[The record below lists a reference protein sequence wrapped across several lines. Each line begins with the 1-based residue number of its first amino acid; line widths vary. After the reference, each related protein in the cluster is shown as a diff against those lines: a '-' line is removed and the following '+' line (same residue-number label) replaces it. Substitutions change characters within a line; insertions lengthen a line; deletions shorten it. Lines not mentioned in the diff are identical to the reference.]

1 MNQQKSKRYVVVSP
15 CRNEEQFVRL
25 TLDSVIAQSIRPSKW
40 VIVDDGSTDETPRIL
55 ADYAE
60 QHDWIEI
67 VTRTDRGRRAVGPG
81 VIDAFYAG
89 LDTVNLDDFEYL
101 CKLDSDLELPRTY
114 FEQIIEEMEA
124 DPTLANFSGKVYL
137 RENDGRLI
145 PERMGDENAIGAA
158 KFYRTTCFKAIG
170 GFVRQVSWDGID
182 GHMCRMKGWTARS
195 EDRPELRII
204 HLRQM
209 GSSQQSIWVGRL
221 RWGFGKYYMGSAL
234 YYVAAV
240 ASYRM
245 FEKPYLVGGWG
256 ILWGYLKAL
265 FTGASRFE
273 NREFRRFLRR
283 FEMQSLL
290 FGKRRATDRHHRQIR
305 QSHQQRCRDG
315 SEASS
320 SSPPDSGEPKTEEGK
335 PTAVRSKKKKILG
348 VSSGGGHW
356 VELIR
361 LAPAFEEHDVA
372 LATVDEAYRGEAGS
386 ARFYT
391 VRDVTRWDKW
401 RWVQTIAKLAW
412 IIARERP
419 DVVVSTGALP
429 GYFSLRLAKWFGART
444 IWLDSIANVEQLSMS
459 GQKIGEHAD
468 LWLTQWPHLARP
480 NGPLYRGTVL

>member
-1 MNQQKSKRYVVVSP
+1 MVSP
-15 CRNEEQFVRL
+15 CRNEERLMRL
-25 TLDSVIAQSIRPSKW
+25 TLDSVAAQSVRPSKW

-55 ADYAE
+55 AHYAKR
-60 QHDWIEI
+60 HDWIEI
-67 VTRTDRGRRAVGPG
+67 VTRADRGRRAVGPG

-89 LDTVNLDDFEYL
+89 LDTIDLDDYEYL

-114 FEQIIEEMEA
+114 FERIIEEMEA

-137 RENDGRLI
+137 RENDGRLTL
-145 PERMGDENAIGAA
+145 ERMGDENAIGAA

-195 EDRPELRII
+195 EDRPSLRIV

-209 GSSQQSIWVGRL
+209 GSSQQSVWVGRL

-240 ASYRM
+240 AFYRM
-245 FEKPYLVGGWG
+245 FEKPYFVGGWG
-256 ILWGYLKAL
+256 ILWGYLKAM

-273 NREFRRFLRR
+273 NMEFRRFLRR
-283 FEMQSLL
+283 FEFQSLL
-290 FGKRRATDRHHRQIR
+290 LGKRRATDRYHRKIR
-305 QSHQQRCRDG
+305 QLDLQR
-315 SEASS
+315 SS
-320 SSPPDSGEPKTEEGK
+320 NDPETLSRSSPGSVAPSIEEGK
-335 PTAVRSKKKKILG
+335 PTAIRSKKKRILG

-361 LAPAFEEHDVA
+361 LAPALEAHDVA
-372 LATVDEAYRGEAGS
+372 LVSVDEAYRGEAGS

-401 RWVQTIAKLAW
+401 RWAQTIAKLAW
-412 IIARERP
+412 ILARERP
-419 DVVVSTGALP
+419 DVVISTGALP

-444 IWLDSIANVEQLSMS
+444 VWLDSIANVEQLSMS
-459 GQKIGEHAD
+459 GQKIGKYAD
-468 LWLTQWPHLARP
+468 LWLTQWPHLAKP
-480 NGPLYRGTVL
+480 KGPLYRGTVL